1 MSPIIPSRKAF
12 HQRLPSDD
20 ELQKKQDGDPAGSS
34 TELLSPARW
43 KGKGKATEQDLDPGS
58 DIGDHEHERVPGQ
71 SDSSEQL
78 DGPGADAVGASYPPT
93 TEDEEES
100 KRIQENLRRWEEAE
114 RQKRRAA
121 RESRLITAPNRTSV
135 VEDAARGLTRLLS
148 RSGPRRESVH
158 NPHRPLRPTSGDAED
173 GYALHRPESPSTP
186 RPMTPGLSPAS
197 TAHPSPPAQSLAAA
211 ASPFSDA
218 HAATA
223 DPAGPLMEPVSNPA
237 SVPPTP
243 DEHPQHPSRPVL
255 PVQQSHLDVPSSRS
269 DPMGRTPPPRIV
281 IPGEQ
286 PQASSSRA
294 QQLEHHSPEDPPSS
308 WWTEWLCG
316 CREDKRES
324 QGGATN
330 PFE

>member
-20 ELQKKQDGDPAGSS
+20 DLQKKQDGDPTGSS

-58 DIGDHEHERVPGQ
+58 DIGEHEHEREHGQ
-71 SDSSEQL
+71 GDSSEQL
-78 DGPGADAVGASYPPT
+78 DGSAAGAAGTYPPT
-93 TEDEEES
+93 NEDEAES
-100 KRIQENLRRWEEAE
+100 KRIEENLRRWEEAE

-121 RESRLITAPNRTSV
+121 RESRLISAPNRTSV

-158 NPHRPLRPTSGDAED
+158 NPHRPLRPTSDAED

-197 TAHPSPPAQSLAAA
+197 TAHPSPPTQPLSAAA
-211 ASPFSDA
+211 NASPFSDA

-223 DPAGPLMEPVSNPA
+223 DPAAGPLMEPVSNPA

-243 DEHPQHPSRPVL
+243 DETPQHPSRPVL
-255 PVQQSHLDVPSSRS
+255 PVQQSHL
-269 DPMGRTPPPRIV
+269 
-281 IPGEQ
+281 
-286 PQASSSRA
+286 
-294 QQLEHHSPEDPPSS
+294 
-308 WWTEWLCG
+308 
-316 CREDKRES
+316 
-324 QGGATN
+324 
-330 PFE
+330 